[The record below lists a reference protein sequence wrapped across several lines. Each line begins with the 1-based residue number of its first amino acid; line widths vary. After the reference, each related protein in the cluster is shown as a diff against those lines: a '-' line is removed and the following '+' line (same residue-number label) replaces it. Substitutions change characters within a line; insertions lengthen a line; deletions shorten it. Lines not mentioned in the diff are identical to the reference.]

1 LSLNQLGT
9 NKFALRMCNL
19 KKELIER
26 ETNRMQTNNNQRC
39 ESTEMRTRDTDL
51 QHNWI
56 LDVLVLAPESQ
67 NPATEELLRWSR
79 IL

>member
-1 LSLNQLGT
+1 
-9 NKFALRMCNL
+9 
-19 KKELIER
+19 
-26 ETNRMQTNNNQRC
+26 MQTNNNQRC

-51 QHNWI
+51 RRNGYWMSWFS
-56 LDVLVLAPESQ
+56 LPKSL